1 MAEPTLQS
9 VLPVDVVIVG
19 GGIAGLAT
27 AAALSGLG
35 RTLAVLEARELPVLS
50 ALAGGDL
57 ADASSDASLDA
68 PAAYDSRVSALT
80 LRSIAFLTRLGA
92 WSAIDAVRHCAY
104 SHMTVW
110 DAEGT
115 GRIEFDADE
124 VGAGSLGS
132 IVENRLI
139 SAALAARVAQLRDVS
154 VHAPARLAG
163 IQRDGDGATTVQ
175 LESGEQL
182 RCSLL
187 IAADGALSPTRE
199 LLGLG
204 TREWDYGHRAIVTT
218 AAFERGHQSTAW
230 QRFLQTGPLALLP
243 LCSRDDRLCSIV
255 WSIDDDKAD
264 RLLNMDTPAFAAA
277 LGEASEHCLG
287 AVTDCAARHAFPCAS
302 AMRSSTCCR
311 VRRWSAMRRI
321 RFIPWPVRGS
331 TSASR
336 MWRCWRRS
344 LRVLL
349 TAVWTRVVWMYCGAT
364 SAGARATTW
373 R

>member
-1 MAEPTLQS
+1 
-9 VLPVDVVIVG
+9 
-19 GGIAGLAT
+19 
-27 AAALSGLG
+27 
-35 RTLAVLEARELPVLS
+35 
-50 ALAGGDL
+50 
-57 ADASSDASLDA
+57 
-68 PAAYDSRVSALT
+68 
-80 LRSIAFLTRLGA
+80 
-92 WSAIDAVRHCAY
+92 
-104 SHMTVW
+104 MTVW

-163 IQRDGDGATTVQ
+163 IQRDADGATTVQ

-243 LCSRDDRLCSIV
+243 LAQS
-255 WSIDDDKAD
+255 
-264 RLLNMDTPAFAAA
+264 
-277 LGEASEHCLG
+277 
-287 AVTDCAARHAFPCAS
+287 
-302 AMRSSTCCR
+302 
-311 VRRWSAMRRI
+311 
-321 RFIPWPVRGS
+321 
-331 TSASR
+331 
-336 MWRCWRRS
+336 RRS
-344 LRVLL
+344 PVFYRLVYR
-349 TAVWTRVVWMYCGAT
+349 R
-364 SAGARATTW
+364 
-373 R
+373 